1 MPERVEAVEFVKMT
15 GMDDNKACHIEDRE
29 KLYYQRRSLPVIISP
44 PDSSMN
50 GEHSG
55 IPGDSKIT
63 IVQGQDSLYPQGRD
77 NLYPRGK
84 SRCSLWMLWLKF
96 SSFVYLVLILL
107 LILWALHQYRESQ
120 EKDTP
125 LYQVRSSTCAC
136 LHAPVPVEF
145 TSIVN
150 NSVLFHL
157 HYNLIE
163 IVNATMEVSFDITGH
178 SDLIQICIECTCF
191 WL

>member
-15 GMDDNKACHIEDRE
+15 GLDDNKASHTEDRE

-44 PDSSMN
+44 PDSSMS
-50 GEHSG
+50 GERSG
-55 IPGDSKIT
+55 IPGDSKLT
-63 IVQGQDSLYPQGRD
+63 IVQGHDSLYPQGRD
-77 NLYPRGK
+77 SLYPGGK

-96 SSFVYLVLILL
+96 SSFLYLVLFLL
-107 LILWALHQYRESQ
+107 LILWALHQYKEAQ

-125 LYQVRSSTCAC
+125 LQQVRSSYTC
-136 LHAPVPVEF
+136 LHAPVHVEF

-157 HYNLIE
+157 HYFNR
-163 IVNATMEVSFDITGH
+163 NS
-178 SDLIQICIECTCF
+178 ECNYGSVI
-191 WL
+191 